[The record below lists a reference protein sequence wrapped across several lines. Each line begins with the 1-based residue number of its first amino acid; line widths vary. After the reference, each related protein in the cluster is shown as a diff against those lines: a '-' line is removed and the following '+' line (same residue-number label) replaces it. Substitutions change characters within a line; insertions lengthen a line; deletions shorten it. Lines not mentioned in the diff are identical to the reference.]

1 MNLSVVLPAAIEG
14 TLVGQLAIKRG
25 LKPSAVVSNERIIHE
40 LRTDL
45 ALMGVSCAGLSEAHL
60 DALVSVLSTEEAVTT
75 LSASFSKLLW
85 ESLGDPEHGGGE
97 PPQHYIEAT
106 QLLWFAFLSAIN
118 PRFLL
123 AMQAMQKATD

>member
-1 MNLSVVLPAAIEG
+1 MNLSVVLPAFIEG
-14 TLVGQLAIKRG
+14 TLVHCLSTDQAL
-25 LKPSAVVSNERIIHE
+25 
-40 LRTDL
+40 TDL
-45 ALMGVSCAGLSEAHL
+45 CAAF
-60 DALVSVLSTEEAVTT
+60 A
-75 LSASFSKLLW
+75 KLLW